1 MTDGASKSAS
11 RKAASMKSFPRLRF
25 TMPFLAA
32 ISLVIVGSANADV
45 GVLVTN
51 FDQGGATYNLVGSRE
66 SAQSF
71 NTGSNA
77 GGYVLEG
84 IDVRVYLF
92 DGDVDD
98 VTLSLLS
105 SDSGEPG
112 AELFDLAYDET
123 HDINSFGQAEF
134 RFSAPADV
142 DSSLDP
148 GTKYF
153 VFVHYA
159 DASGFVRWETT
170 DDDEDSGKASGWN
183 IGNTSHWRTAGSNND
198 WSEYTNSRPFRIKVH
213 GEINTAPTTDDK
225 TVSTNEDIAYIFGTG
240 DFDYEDEDGD
250 TLDHVKITSLP
261 GTGKGNLSI
270 RRGGLTSNITS
281 VTPPEQVTQAELSGG
296 KFKYHPPADEHGT
309 GFTSFGFEV
318 SDGTG
323 DSSEHTITIDVQ
335 AVNDTPSITG
345 LASIS
350 DHDENVTYVWSYIAT
365 DVDDTSVTW
374 NLSGPDLDDFSVGT
388 PTNMGDG
395 TGVISVAGL
404 MFNSNPDFES
414 PTDAD
419 GDNVYEVTLEA
430 TDGDDTDTLD
440 VTVTVNDVDEP
451 LSLNGPATIHYAEN
465 GSGPVGMYTA
475 IDPEG
480 GTITWSLSGFDAE
493 DFDISTEG
501 VLTFKSPPDFE
512 NATGHYQNHIYVVTV
527 EASDSTHTRT
537 QAVEVI
543 VTDVNELVAAEDTA
557 ITAEDTAVEIDVVS
571 NDTDPDGHILTV
583 TSVTTPGYG
592 TAVVTS
598 GSTVTYTPNLDFNG
612 TDTFGYTITDDPT
625 QPLTVT
631 GMVTVTVSA
640 VNDAPTFPQTES
652 GTRRVPEGA
661 LAGYQVG
668 SPFAAVDVDEGDS
681 LSYSFHEGLDGAPF
695 DIDGSSGQI
704 TVVTNL
710 SEDDVTN
717 SPYSYTVRAT
727 DGSGSFADIG
737 VSIKVDRLP
746 VAVNDTATVPEGGS
760 VDIYVVANDAD
771 ADGDTLSVIGIGAG
785 PGSPVNG
792 SAVIKDGST
801 TVVTYIPDSGF
812 TGEDSFTYGVSDGLT
827 VVVGTVTVTVY

>member
-1 MTDGASKSAS
+1 
-11 RKAASMKSFPRLRF
+11 
-25 TMPFLAA
+25 MPFLAA
-32 ISLVIVGSANADV
+32 IALVFVIVGSANADV
-45 GVLVTN
+45 RVLVIN
-51 FDQGGATYNLVGSRE
+51 FGQGGATYNLVGPRE

-84 IDVRVYLF
+84 IVVRVYLF

-123 HDINSFGQAEF
+123 HEINEFGQAEL
-134 RFSAPADV
+134 RFSVPADV

-153 VFVHYA
+153 VFAHYA

-170 DDDEDSGKASGWN
+170 DDDEDSGRAAGWS

-198 WSEYTNSRPFRIKVH
+198 WRENANSRPFRIKVH

-240 DFDYEDEDGD
+240 DFDFEDDDGD

-309 GFTSFGFEV
+309 GFTSFEFEV

-323 DSSEHTITIDVQ
+323 DSSEHTITIDVE
-335 AVNDTPSITG
+335 AVNDTPAITG
-345 LASIS
+345 LTSIS
-350 DHDENVTYVWSYIAT
+350 DHDENTTYVWAYIAG

-374 NLSGPDLDDFSVGT
+374 NLSGPDFDDFSLGT
-388 PTNMGDG
+388 PNNIDYG
-395 TGVISVAGL
+395 TSVISIAGL

-430 TDGDDTDTLD
+430 TDGDDTGTLN
-440 VTVTVNDVDEP
+440 VTVTVNNVDEP
-451 LSLNGPATIHYAEN
+451 PSLNGPATINYEEN
-465 GSGPVGMYTA
+465 GNGAVATYTA
-475 IDPEG
+475 TDPES

-493 DFDISTEG
+493 DFDISTGG

-512 NATGHYQNHIYVVTV
+512 NDTSYYQDHTYLVTV
-527 EASDSTHTRT
+527 EASDSTHTPT
-537 QAVEVI
+537 QAVEVT
-543 VTDVNELVAAEDTA
+543 VTDVNELEAVDDAST
-557 ITAEDTAVEIDVVS
+557 TAEDTAVDINVVS
-571 NDTDPDGHILTV
+571 NDTDPEGDSLSV

-598 GSTVTYTPNLDFNG
+598 GSSPTGSSTVTYTPNLDFNG
-612 TDTFGYTITDDPT
+612 TDTFSYTVSDDQTP
-625 QPLTVT
+625 PLTVT
-631 GMVTVTVSA
+631 GMVTVTVSV

-652 GTRRVPEGA
+652 GSRRVPEGT

-681 LSYSFHEGLDGAPF
+681 LSYSFHEGPDGAPF
-695 DIDGSSGQI
+695 DIDGFSGQI
-704 TVVTNL
+704 TVGTNL
-710 SEDDVTN
+710 SEDEVTN

-746 VAVNDTATVPEGGS
+746 VAVYDTATVPEGGS
-760 VDIYVVANDAD
+760 VDIDVVANDTD

-792 SAVIKDGST
+792 SAVIKYGST
-801 TVVTYIPDSGF
+801 TVVTYIPHSGF
-812 TGEDSFTYGVSDGLT
+812 TGDDSFTYGVSDGLT
-827 VVVGTVTVTVY
+827 IVVGTVTVTVY